1 MGELLRVLVLSAK
14 SEALRLKQYFINIS
28 LYFNYKLKGLQ
39 MVVSA
44 KDLRFKISML
54 FDVLTKGE
62 DITITYRGKPKAK
75 LVSYE
80 ENNGDEKSGA
90 LFGMWKDQEGGVDD
104 LIRSM
109 RQGRNFAL

>member
-1 MGELLRVLVLSAK
+1 M
-14 SEALRLKQYFINIS
+14 I
-28 LYFNYKLKGLQ
+28 
-39 MVVSA
+39 VSA

-75 LVSYE
+75 LVSF
-80 ENNGDEKSGA
+80 DEPGNETKSDA
-90 LFGMWKDQEGGVDD
+90 LFGIWKERDENVNEMV
-104 LIRSM
+104 RSM

>member
-1 MGELLRVLVLSAK
+1 
-14 SEALRLKQYFINIS
+14 
-28 LYFNYKLKGLQ
+28 

-75 LVSYE
+75 LVSLKE
-80 ENNGDEKSGA
+80 PGSDEKSDA
-90 LFGMWKDQEGGVDD
+90 LFGIWKDQKNNVDEVV
-104 LIRSM
+104 RSM
-109 RQGRNFAL
+109 RQGRKFDL

>member
-1 MGELLRVLVLSAK
+1 
-14 SEALRLKQYFINIS
+14 
-28 LYFNYKLKGLQ
+28 

-75 LVSYE
+75 LISFE
-80 ENNGDEKSGA
+80 EPGSDEKSDA
-90 LFGMWKDQEGGVDD
+90 LFGIWKEREGDVDD
-104 LIRSM
+104 LVRNM
-109 RQGRNFAL
+109 RKGRNFAL